1 MKRLWMSLA
10 VCTCV
15 FLAAGP
21 VYGQSP
27 PPASV
32 GDVVIS
38 GVAEETALLR
48 LRFSSAIPRIT
59 GMPDENAALLLN
71 RRMREM
77 RDSALARAKAQVV
90 TLAPDDGSGRVVE
103 GVFGYE
109 VKRNSGGLVSILL
122 SDYLYS
128 GGANGLTVKTGLT
141 FSTSDGQVLR
151 LRDLFKNEATY
162 TSYVNEQIAKQ
173 LEGRQLENQLL
184 KAFTGI
190 TGEETF
196 YLTDS
201 ALVIVIQE
209 LDWFPHSM
217 GSVEFSIPFAQ
228 LSMVIN
234 DFVK

>member
-1 MKRLWMSLA
+1 MKRLWMSLS
-10 VCTCV
+10 VCT
-15 FLAAGP
+15 LMLTAAGP
-21 VYGQSP
+21 VYGQA

-38 GVAEETALLR
+38 GVTEEITRPQLH
-48 LRFSSAIPRIT
+48 FTSSVPRIT

-77 RDSALARAKAQVV
+77 KEAALAKAKASVV
-90 TLAPDDGSGRVVE
+90 TLHPGDGPGRVVE

-141 FSTSDGQVLR
+141 FSAAQGRVLR

-162 TSYVNEQIAKQ
+162 SHYVNEKIA
-173 LEGRQLENQLL
+173 RQLEERQLEAQLL

-196 YLTDS
+196 YVTDS

-217 GSVEFSIPFAQ
+217 GSVEFSIPLDQ
-228 LSMVIN
+228 LSMVIK